1 MEGGLAN
8 PSKVP
13 SMWKPLAIAFMA
25 ACGNALF
32 VYSQRA
38 STPSANP
45 FLFTLGST
53 ASGVVLLLLAT
64 LAWQSS
70 GNISYLAANI
80 LNIGFGGLGFFA
92 TYLGFYLLF
101 SGYGASQYALY
112 ATLAIL
118 TTSVGVGVVVF
129 REPLNFY
136 QAVAM
141 ILAVASIVLWTYGR
155 SLGAGT

>member
-1 MEGGLAN
+1 
-8 PSKVP
+8 
-13 SMWKPLAIAFMA
+13 MWKPFAIALMA

-32 VYSQRA
+32 VYCQRA

-45 FLFTLGST
+45 FLFTFGAAS
-53 ASGVVLLLLAT
+53 SGVVLLLLAT

-70 GNISYLAANI
+70 GNVAYLSNNA
-80 LNIGFGGLGFFA
+80 LNIAFGGIGFFL

-101 SGYGASQYALY
+101 SRYGASQYALY

-118 TTSVGVGVVVF
+118 TTSVGVGVVLF
-129 REPLNFY
+129 REPLNTY
-136 QAVAM
+136 QAIAM
-141 ILAVASIVLWTYGR
+141 VLAVASISLWTYGR